1 MASSLFSA
9 KPSVL
14 RCSRCGRFVD
24 WAEARLQLVCGCRPH
39 VDLPAVVVRPCE
51 GAERAAVLDLFQRD
65 FGSTRIG
72 AFEAEHALVDL
83 PTLVAMVKGDQLAG
97 ALAYRLTEDTLQMLA
112 LATDPMWQRAGVGGH
127 LVAAAERLAREAGR
141 TRALIATSNDNL
153 PALYFYQRRQYRIAS
168 VTPGSL
174 VNRAAGRPGFAGI
187 EVRDEIRL
195 EKDLA
200 SVQQTIDHADR
211 Q

>member
-1 MASSLFSA
+1 MPSPLFSA

-24 WAEARLQLVCGCRPH
+24 WADARLQLVCGCRPH
-39 VDLPAVVVRPCE
+39 VDLPAVVVRPCDD
-51 GAERAAVLDLFQRD
+51 AERPAVLDLFQRD

-72 AFEAEHALVDL
+72 AFEAEHALVEL

-97 ALAYRLTEDTLQMLA
+97 ALAFRLTEDTLQMLA

-127 LVAAAERLAREAGR
+127 LVTEAERIARAAGCR
-141 TRALIATSNDNL
+141 RALIATSNDNL
-153 PALYFYQRRQYRIAS
+153 PALYFYQRQQYRIAT
-168 VTPGSL
+168 VMPGSL
-174 VNRAAGRPGFAGI
+174 ISRAAGRPGFAGI

-195 EKDLA
+195 EKDL
-200 SVQQTIDHADR
+200 S
-211 Q
+211 